1 MHLLLILGLI
11 QAPTTTLADEDTRNR
26 LAWMLQCQGC
36 HRADGTGTDDEVPA
50 IAGQVSRF
58 LHVEGGREFLVR
70 VPGVATAPLG
80 DADLA
85 SLVNWMLAEFDPSHL
100 PESFTPYEPAEIAA
114 LRSKPLGPEVVSER
128 QRLMALLQANS
139 VIRSHGGLQSPLSP
153 PESRRQTSPAAQ
165 SESIRQEVKSGSV
178 QIPLPSDTR

>member
-1 MHLLLILGLI
+1 MRNWLHLLLTIGLV
-11 QAPTTTLADEDTRNR
+11 QASTTVLADDGARNR

-36 HRADGTGTDDEVPA
+36 HRADGTGTGDEVPA

-70 VPGVATAPLG
+70 VPGVASAPLG

-85 SLVNWMLAEFDPSHL
+85 ALVNWMLVEFDPGHL

-114 LRSKPLGPEVVSER
+114 LRTRPFGPEVVSER
-128 QRLMALLQANS
+128 QRLMALLKAIS
-139 VIRSHGGLQSPLSP
+139 
-153 PESRRQTSPAAQ
+153 
-165 SESIRQEVKSGSV
+165 K
-178 QIPLPSDTR
+178 